1 MKKVPLF
8 KVTGLFLIG
17 ILLGIFG
24 NLINLLIPLQIRQ
37 TIDLKK
43 LLGNSTNLKLIFG
56 IVALLI
62 LSSIIDSISGFII
75 SREGDKQITSVRLQ
89 LQNHLLKL
97 PLSFFNN
104 NMSGQLAS
112 RVINDATIVK
122 NFISQSVPSFV
133 N

>member
-75 SREGDKQITSVRLQ
+75 KWIY
-89 LQNHLLKL
+89 N
-97 PLSFFNN
+97 
-104 NMSGQLAS
+104 
-112 RVINDATIVK
+112 
-122 NFISQSVPSFV
+122 
-133 N
+133 